1 MAATINTVITAQDR
15 TAKAFNS
22 VSKRL
27 GRMNKSI
34 GESVTRLAKIGAA
47 FAASG
52 VAAGVALTKMSM
64 TSIGSLAKT
73 ADKIGATTGALAG
86 LRHAAEMTGVSS
98 KTMDMAMQRL
108 TRRISEAA
116 SGTGEAKDALLELGL
131 NAEILEQLPLDTR
144 MEHIADAMNKVDS
157 QADKVRLSMKLFDSE
172 GVAVVNTL
180 AGGSEG
186 LKEFAAE
193 ADKLGLAVSRVDA
206 AKIELANDAVT
217 RAKGVF
223 TGLGNQLAIN
233 FSPLIETVANNFRQA
248 ALDSED
254 FGTIGQRVVQIL
266 LRGYGALADSVFF
279 LRMGFAKL
287 TVGLLRGSKV
297 ILEKIAPAFE
307 YLAEKYNV
315 IADAFGRELIDTGKV
330 EKMASNME
338 GAIGLALD
346 RVSGMMAQG
355 LPSEGINAT
364 FEEIVATSRR
374 AAEEIAKNA
383 PGEVL
388 LANLNETTPPIIEKL
403 TFLQKQA
410 KEGAKKRTEFE
421 NKTMTEQTSHV
432 LGELSNQFS
441 GIASNNKA
449 LFDMNKA
456 FQISNAIMQTYQAA
470 TLALASYPPPLSFAM
485 AAASVASGL
494 GQVAQIRAQ
503 SFEGGGFTG
512 IGPRSGGVDGKG
524 GFLSLLHPNESV
536 IDHTK
541 GQGQGVTI
549 NNYVDATGSG
559 PDVDQKIKQAMI
571 QTSNATIGTIQD
583 LMRRGRFA

>member
-1 MAATINTVITAQDR
+1 
-15 TAKAFNS
+15 
-22 VSKRL
+22 
-27 GRMNKSI
+27 
-34 GESVTRLAKIGAA
+34 
-47 FAASG
+47 
-52 VAAGVALTKMSM
+52 
-64 TSIGSLAKT
+64 
-73 ADKIGATTGALAG
+73 
-86 LRHAAEMTGVSS
+86 
-98 KTMDMAMQRL
+98 
-108 TRRISEAA
+108 
-116 SGTGEAKDALLELGL
+116 
-131 NAEILEQLPLDTR
+131 
-144 MEHIADAMNKVDS
+144 
-157 QADKVRLSMKLFDSE
+157 
-172 GVAVVNTL
+172 
-180 AGGSEG
+180 
-186 LKEFAAE
+186 
-193 ADKLGLAVSRVDA
+193 
-206 AKIELANDAVT
+206 
-217 RAKGVF
+217 
-223 TGLGNQLAIN
+223 
-233 FSPLIETVANNFRQA
+233 
-248 ALDSED
+248 
-254 FGTIGQRVVQIL
+254 
-266 LRGYGALADSVFF
+266 
-279 LRMGFAKL
+279 
-287 TVGLLRGSKV
+287 
-297 ILEKIAPAFE
+297 
-307 YLAEKYNV
+307 
-315 IADAFGRELIDTGKV
+315 
-330 EKMASNME
+330 
-338 GAIGLALD
+338 
-346 RVSGMMAQG
+346 MMAQG

-374 AAEEIAKNA
+374 AAEEIARNS
-383 PGEVL
+383 PGEVM
-388 LANLNETTPPIIEKL
+388 LANLEETTPPIIEKL

-541 GQGQGVTI
+541 GQGQGITI
-549 NNYVDATGSG
+549 VNNVDATGSG
-559 PDVDQKIKQAMI
+559 PEVDQKIKQAMI